1 MNEASTRA
9 MGGPRRLSFMM
20 VALLSLIPL
29 RTFHRTMTLKDF
41 SAADPRWPGVTT
53 ALQGPSS
60 PEACSCPRQAPGLSL
75 FQEPC
80 STPDTSEKCQREGN
94 RTQAFW
100 RRVSS
105 LIHIPLPHPSLD
117 QELLILGHHPLS
129 LCRGQVWAE
138 LLPCS
143 ILISSLTSF
152 LGRCRHRG

>member
-1 MNEASTRA
+1 
-9 MGGPRRLSFMM
+9 MGGQRRLSFMM
-20 VALLSLIPL
+20 AALLSLIPL

-60 PEACSCPRQAPGLSL
+60 PEACSCPRQAPGPSL

-80 STPDTSEKCQREGN
+80 STPDTSEKCQREGH

-100 RRVSS
+100 RGVSS
-105 LIHIPLPHPSLD
+105 LIHIPLPHPSLAQVMGQSD
-117 QELLILGHHPLS
+117 QELLILDHHSPS
-129 LCRGQVWAE
+129 LCRSQVWAE
-138 LLPCS
+138 QLPCS